1 VKNDNITNMVSLLE
15 RLENNV
21 YQEEDISFNKL
32 LARSKG
38 NLLKFIYGKIN
49 IQLKNPDELYQYWS
63 KTAGQTPISYLS
75 SLTFKSNIPPI
86 YIPTTDSNGNQ
97 VMKQYK
103 INSINT
109 LKQFRMED
117 NAFSFLLYDFPLH
130 FFNINSNLA
139 YNKGELRMINYDN
152 LEASDE
158 IVIMPF
164 DHKMRGP
171 ILSN

>member
-1 VKNDNITNMVSLLE
+1 
-15 RLENNV
+15 
-21 YQEEDISFNKL
+21 
-32 LARSKG
+32 
-38 NLLKFIYGKIN
+38 
-49 IQLKNPDELYQYWS
+49 
-63 KTAGQTPISYLS
+63 
-75 SLTFKSNIPPI
+75 
-86 YIPTTDSNGNQ
+86 
-97 VMKQYK
+97 
-103 INSINT
+103 
-109 LKQFRMED
+109 MED